1 MTIKILKPGHC
12 KHCGHKLTA
21 ADLATECE
29 DAGWCIGRVAMR
41 DDASSDDML
50 ANDACRELAALADRW
65 ADRGTSARSI
75 SA

>member
-1 MTIKILKPGHC
+1 MAIKVLKAGHC

-21 ADLATECE
+21 TDLATECE

-50 ANDACRELAALADRW
+50 ANEACRELAVLAGRW
-65 ADRGTSARSI
+65 ADRDAPTRSI
-75 SA
+75 RA